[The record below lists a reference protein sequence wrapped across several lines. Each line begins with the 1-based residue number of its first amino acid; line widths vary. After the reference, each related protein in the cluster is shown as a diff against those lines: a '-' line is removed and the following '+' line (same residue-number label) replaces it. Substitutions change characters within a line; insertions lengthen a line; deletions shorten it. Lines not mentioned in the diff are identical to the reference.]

1 MKRLQER
8 GTAVYL
14 VSGGFR
20 RVIQGAAEQLN
31 IPDEN
36 VFANRLQFDDE
47 GNVLFF
53 IFFFF
58 LIGDF
63 TLLLTFYLQLC
74 G

>member
-36 VFANRLQFDDE
+36 VFANRLQIFSIS
-47 GNVLFF
+47 GQANVYFKRAALAK
-53 IFFFF
+53 
-58 LIGDF
+58 
-63 TLLLTFYLQLC
+63 
-74 G
+74 